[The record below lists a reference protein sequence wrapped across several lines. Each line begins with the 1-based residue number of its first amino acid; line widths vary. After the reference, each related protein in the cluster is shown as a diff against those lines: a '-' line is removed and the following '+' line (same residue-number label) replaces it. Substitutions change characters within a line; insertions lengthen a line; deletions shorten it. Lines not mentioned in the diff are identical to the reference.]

1 MSGTGVQQPEAQ
13 IAGRRRVPMA
23 LITWAF
29 VALVVLIAAV
39 LVVIEVTRGATALPP
54 PTVARAPASVV
65 QAVTGLPA
73 AVFDEAGVSGTSGPA
88 PQLLTGQPPLSAGG
102 LPEVVY
108 VGAEFSPYSA
118 AVRWALVA
126 ALARFG
132 TFGDLGATSSA
143 ASEVFPDTP
152 TFTFDGARYRSTVVA
167 FDAVEAYEA
176 TPSTVA
182 PPGFPVLHTPSG
194 TAASLLRRYD
204 GAGSGTPVLP
214 FVDVGNRVLFLGAG
228 IGFSPALL
236 HGKDMGQVAAA
247 MADPTDPLGRAV
259 VGAANEITAAI
270 CAVTGGRPSAPC
282 TSTGTRAG
290 AARLGMGA
298 AWSSR
303 APSAG

>member
-1 MSGTGVQQPEAQ
+1 MTSTGVQQAADPAV
-13 IAGRRRVPMA
+13 GRRRVPMA

-29 VALVVLIAAV
+29 VALVLVIAAV
-39 LVVIEVTRGATALPP
+39 LVVLEVTQGATSLPP
-54 PTVARAPASVV
+54 PTVAQAPVSVVRAVTTLPASVFD
-65 QAVTGLPA
+65 AVGAPGTTGP
-73 AVFDEAGVSGTSGPA
+73 G
-88 PQLLTGQPPLSAGG
+88 PQLLTGQPPLEAGG

-132 TFGDLGATSSA
+132 TFSDLGATSSA
-143 ASEVFPDTP
+143 ASEVFPGTP
-152 TFTFDGARYRSTVVA
+152 TFTFDGASYRSAAVS
-167 FDAVEAYEA
+167 FDAVEAYDDA
-176 TPSTVA
+176 PSTVW
-182 PPGFPVLHTPSG
+182 PPGFPVLHAPG
-194 TAASLLRRYD
+194 GAVASLLRRYAAV
-204 GAGSGTPVLP
+204 GGTPMLP

-270 CAVTGGRPSAPC
+270 CAATGGRPAAPC
-282 TSTGTRAG
+282 TSTGTQAG
-290 AARLGMGA
+290 AARLGLRIG
-298 AWSSR
+298 
-303 APSAG
+303 

>member
-1 MSGTGVQQPEAQ
+1 MSGTGVQLPEAQ
-13 IAGRRRVPMA
+13 AGGRRRVPMA

-29 VALVVLIAAV
+29 VALVLLIAAV
-39 LVVIEVTRGATALPP
+39 LVVLEVTRGATALPP

-73 AVFDEAGVSGTSGPA
+73 AVFDEVGAPGSAGPA
-88 PQLLTGQPPLSAGG
+88 PQVLTGQPPLDSGG

-143 ASEVFPDTP
+143 TSVIFPDTP
-152 TFTFDGARYRSTVVA
+152 TFTFDGARFRSTIVS
-167 FDAVEAYEA
+167 FDAVEAYDDA
-176 TPSTVA
+176 PSTVMS
-182 PPGFPVLHTPSG
+182 PGFPVLHAPSG
-194 TAASLLRRYD
+194 AVASLLRRYD
-204 GAGSGTPVLP
+204 GAPTGTPLLP
-214 FVDVGNRVLFLGAG
+214 FVDVGNRVLFVGAG

-270 CAVTGGRPSAPC
+270 CAATGGHPEAPC
-282 TSTGTRAG
+282 TSAGTRAG
-290 AARLGMGA
+290 ASRLGMDAG
-298 AWSSR
+298 WSSR
-303 APSAG
+303 APSPG